1 VVPLDYLRYF
11 DVMNSRVTGFARN
24 MLGFPVGAERWDA
37 K

>member
-1 VVPLDYLRYF
+1 
-11 DVMNSRVTGFARN
+11 MNSRVSGFARN